1 MKQNQLEYL
10 PDTLC
15 NNTRLKRLHVDEN
28 KLQTI
33 SKDLCQLALL
43 EQFTMEN
50 NNLDVFPVDIG
61 LCENLAVLKVEHN
74 PWRSPPPEIMALPG
88 KEILL
93 YVRRFL
99 KARTTHKL

>member
-1 MKQNQLEYL
+1 
-10 PDTLC
+10 
-15 NNTRLKRLHVDEN
+15 
-28 KLQTI
+28 
-33 SKDLCQLALL
+33 
-43 EQFTMEN
+43 MEN